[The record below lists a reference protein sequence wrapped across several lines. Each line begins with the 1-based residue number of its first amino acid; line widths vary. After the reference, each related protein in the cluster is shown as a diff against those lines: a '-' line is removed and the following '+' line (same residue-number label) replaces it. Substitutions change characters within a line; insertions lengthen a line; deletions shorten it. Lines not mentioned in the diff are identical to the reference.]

1 MSMDKK
7 LLAQLE
13 IYKLT
18 DTKPNFSALSRKYG
32 VDRRTI
38 KKYNDGYEGKPSTRE
53 HHSKLDRY
61 EDLIR
66 IKMQIQDVKY
76 RDVYDLVFEE
86 SGGTIGTYSNF
97 RKYAINRGITP
108 KKKGRSGYPRF
119 ETAPGHQA
127 QVDWKEDI
135 SINNKYGEV
144 FVLQVFDYKL
154 GHSRY
159 ILFIYRRS
167 KTQQDVIDC
176 LIESFKTTG
185 GVPEEILFDNMTSIV
200 SFNGGHRNVSNRM
213 IQFAKDFGFKMRFA
227 KPRSPETKGKVE
239 TANKFMSR
247 LKVYDGDFETE
258 SELINILA
266 KINKK
271 VNTEVSPATNVPPIL
286 LFQKEKELLKPL
298 PSKHVVESY
307 LGYDRTTR
315 VSKDSMITYKNAKY
329 STPPKYIGKNVS
341 LKEVNGRIA
350 IYFEGIRI
358 AEHEICDKKI
368 NYLKEHYVELLRP
381 LVNDDDVE
389 AIAEENLRQF
399 DMLL

>member
-1 MSMDKK
+1 M
-7 LLAQLE
+7 
-13 IYKLT
+13 
-18 DTKPNFSALSRKYG
+18 
-32 VDRRTI
+32 
-38 KKYNDGYEGKPSTRE
+38 
-53 HHSKLDRY
+53 
-61 EDLIR
+61 
-66 IKMQIQDVKY
+66 
-76 RDVYDLVFEE
+76 
-86 SGGTIGTYSNF
+86 
-97 RKYAINRGITP
+97 
-108 KKKGRSGYPRF
+108 
-119 ETAPGHQA
+119 
-127 QVDWKEDI
+127 
-135 SINNKYGEV
+135 

-271 VNTEVSPATNVPPIL
+271 VNTEVSQATNVPPIL
-286 LFQKEKELLKPL
+286 LFQK
-298 PSKHVVESY
+298 
-307 LGYDRTTR
+307 
-315 VSKDSMITYKNAKY
+315 
-329 STPPKYIGKNVS
+329 
-341 LKEVNGRIA
+341 
-350 IYFEGIRI
+350 
-358 AEHEICDKKI
+358 
-368 NYLKEHYVELLRP
+368 
-381 LVNDDDVE
+381 
-389 AIAEENLRQF
+389 
-399 DMLL
+399 